1 MGDNLG
7 GVADR
12 ATESGS
18 AGHGW
23 TTFTATS
30 RGLGQYWQGV
40 GGNANMV
47 RLDVFLALLSGISN
61 GLFTAPMKVIPRWK
75 WRRLPE
81 RPAPLAP
88 YSKP

>member
-1 MGDNLG
+1 MITWEALRTGQR
-7 GVADR
+7 R
-12 ATESGS
+12 AER
-18 AGHGW
+18 
-23 TTFTATS
+23 
-30 RGLGQYWQGV
+30 RGTVRLRSLRPHEV
-40 GGNANMV
+40 RDSPDKASGGNANMV